1 MPLLIDIRES
11 IDFSSMIM
19 KQNAFNSLNNAMYH
33 NDYRWILQKLEI
45 LTMGIYIFFY
55 QGKGAVLN
63 SYCQS
68 FFANILPL

>member
-19 KQNAFNSLNNAMYH
+19 KQNAFNSLNNAMFH

-45 LTMGIYIFFY
+45 LTMDIDFFLPR
-55 QGKGAVLN
+55 KGGYVE
-63 SYCQS
+63 
-68 FFANILPL
+68 